1 MQLTQK
7 ERMYLQ
13 DAKSQEELCI
23 AKYNH
28 YSSIVQSPQLKQ
40 ILQWA
45 GQQETHHHQTIS
57 DLLQGRTPQMGG
69 SGQTTTVNQI
79 ISQFATGASMSAGT
93 RGRTSG
99 GQQTQGQSMMAS
111 NTQFTGQG
119 GLSDQQICQ
128 DLLSTEKAVSDM
140 YDHAV
145 FEASSLPLRQ
155 AFNHIQKEEQ
165 EHAFALFKYME
176 QMGWYQP
183 Q

>member
-28 YSSIVQSPQLKQ
+28 YSGVVANQELKQ

-45 GQQETHHHQTIS
+45 GQQETHHLQTIS

-69 SGQTTTVNQI
+69 QGHSIPVNQI
-79 ISQFATGASMSAGT
+79 ISQTTSGASANRS
-93 RGRTSG
+93 RSPQGRSP
-99 GQQTQGQSMMAS
+99 QGQTMQAS
-111 NTQFTGQG
+111 TSQFTGHG
-119 GLSDQQICQ
+119 VLTDQQICQ
-128 DLLSTEKAVSDM
+128 DLLTMEKAVSDM

-145 FEASSLPLRQ
+145 FESTSQPLRQ
-155 AFNHIQKEEQ
+155 TLNHIQKDEQ
-165 EHAFALFKYME
+165 DHAFALFKFME